1 MTTKF
6 INNYQQGDDG
16 YITFASIFS
25 AKGKIQRTNKT
36 SNLLDNYKRINI
48 LLSNNTYQEISPFC
62 KLTKTFISDVSI
74 NKNIGEPNQKWHLLV
89 SFYGQNAVEG
99 TLSKSNIFKKSI
111 TCPELWLWMLEAAID
126 DSNITKDDVK
136 ALYTQACKYKNKLIT
151 KKEWQAF
158 FSSYWSKLIDAI
170 TT

>member
-1 MTTKF
+1 M
-6 INNYQQGDDG
+6 NNIGISQTLTY
-16 YITFASIFS
+16 
-25 AKGKIQRTNKT
+25 KIVGTGQTN
-36 SNLLDNYKRINI
+36 SY
-48 LLSNNTYQEISPFC
+48 NNTGIITQPS
-62 KLTKTFISDVSI
+62 S
-74 NKNIGEPNQKWHLLV
+74 GQ